1 MKRKWKGLWTVFLL
15 AMLLMVCATA
25 GAETVAKIGEVEYD
39 TLDEAIAKAVNGDTI
54 TLLQDAETESGFGL
68 NGITLT
74 VEGNG
79 HKIDFKDKTIYLK
92 ESTEPAILTFKD
104 CQVKMTVG
112 TPQVSGESYPWAGIV
127 LNWNCQL
134 ILDETTFDMDGSKYS
149 VSTGVYMH
157 AGAGM
162 TLQNDSS
169 VEMKNYI
176 GNGFSTDDG
185 KYDVNVNI
193 LGGSSMT
200 IEQCRT
206 GFNSNYVIT
215 VTDSKLNVL
224 NSRGHGSNGADY
236 FITHSNVTYE
246 NNGSHGMSARNVII
260 KDHSVVNSNKNRY
273 YGVYVNGSGEFLV
286 DSTSS
291 LTTNENG
298 YAGLRLL
305 TSSLPATVEEGGKL
319 IIDKNLSDGLWNQR
333 TTVFEEGSYVEIM
346 YNHDAGKG
354 GGIYNTG
361 ILNLPS
367 NAVIYNN
374 HADKAGDDIYSTGT
388 ITFGAVGSGWYLD
401 GDPDCY
407 DAIDG
412 WYDDSEKEESDDS
425 VNNGGRWEA
434 HDETAL
440 HIVKQDAEKYEG
452 LLAIKAAHDI
462 IKPEETPEPSD
473 PGINLTFRKVWDDVG
488 NANRPDSITLK
499 VYRNGEYFR
508 DLKLSYKDS
517 DEKDKNSNT
526 WTFHKYGWS
535 DAAYTVVE
543 VDVSGYAS
551 GVEVSEN
558 DPDYFIITNT
568 YMPATGDD
576 TPVTRYL
583 LMLGGAALLIA
594 AACVLRARKKA

>member
-1 MKRKWKGLWTVFLL
+1 
-15 AMLLMVCATA
+15 
-25 GAETVAKIGEVEYD
+25 
-39 TLDEAIAKAVNGDTI
+39 
-54 TLLQDAETESGFGL
+54 
-68 NGITLT
+68 
-74 VEGNG
+74 
-79 HKIDFKDKTIYLK
+79 
-92 ESTEPAILTFKD
+92 
-104 CQVKMTVG
+104 
-112 TPQVSGESYPWAGIV
+112 
-127 LNWNCQL
+127 
-134 ILDETTFDMDGSKYS
+134 
-149 VSTGVYMH
+149 
-157 AGAGM
+157 
-162 TLQNDSS
+162 
-169 VEMKNYI
+169 
-176 GNGFSTDDG
+176 
-185 KYDVNVNI
+185 
-193 LGGSSMT
+193 
-200 IEQCRT
+200 
-206 GFNSNYVIT
+206 
-215 VTDSKLNVL
+215 
-224 NSRGHGSNGADY
+224 
-236 FITHSNVTYE
+236 
-246 NNGSHGMSARNVII
+246 MSARNVII

-298 YAGLRLL
+298 YAGLRLF

-374 HADKAGDDIYSTGT
+374 HADKAGDDIYNTGT

-412 WYDDSEKEESDDS
+412 WYDDSEEEESDDS
-425 VNNGGRWEA
+425 VKGGRWEA

-440 HIVKQDAEKYEG
+440 HIVVKQDAEKSDE
-452 LLAIKAAHDI
+452 LLAIKAAHGI
-462 IKPEETPEPSD
+462 IKPEETSEPSD

-583 LMLGGAALLIA
+583 LMLGGAALLLA
-594 AACVLRARKKA
+594 AACVLRVRKKA